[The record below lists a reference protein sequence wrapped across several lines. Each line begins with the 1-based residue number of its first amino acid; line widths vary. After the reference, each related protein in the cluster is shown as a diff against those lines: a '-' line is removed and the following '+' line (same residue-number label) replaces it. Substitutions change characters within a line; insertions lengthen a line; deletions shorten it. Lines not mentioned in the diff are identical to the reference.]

1 MVLGREALA
10 DVVLF
15 AQTSIGDQVAAT
27 REIGKAKAETRMLG
41 KTSRIPT
48 VRRNTCEL
56 IL

>member
-1 MVLGREALA
+1 MVLGGEALA

-27 REIGKAKAETRMLG
+27 REIAKPKAETRMLG